1 MEKVR
6 FNSMDEFTSW
16 YNGKDEADVKKNPTV
31 LKDKQFI
38 ALNMFTECKNW
49 KAAFN
54 QFADTFLE
62 DYDNLSSWFNRMYEW
77 AEKETFHQYR
87 NDRLGALVGC
97 LKRWKMV
104 NGLSAFLLKGLIS
117 KRALRPFF
125 FLLYAYMVKLL
136 GF

>member
-16 YNGKDEADVKKNPTV
+16 YNGKDATNPTV

-49 KAAFN
+49 KAALN
-54 QFADTFLE
+54 RFADTFLE
-62 DYDNLSSWFNRMYEW
+62 DYDNLPSWFNRMYEW

-87 NDRLGALVGC
+87 KA
-97 LKRWKMV
+97 
-104 NGLSAFLLKGLIS
+104 
-117 KRALRPFF
+117 FF
-125 FLLYAYMVKLL
+125 FLLYAYIVKLL